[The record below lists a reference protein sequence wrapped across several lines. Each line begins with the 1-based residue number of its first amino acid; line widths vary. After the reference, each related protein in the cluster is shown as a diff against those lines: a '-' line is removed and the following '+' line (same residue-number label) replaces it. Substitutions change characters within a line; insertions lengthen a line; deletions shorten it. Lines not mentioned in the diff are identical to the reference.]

1 MREAPAM
8 PDLDAAAQF
17 IHDNGRLLERRRFEH
32 LFVAPDPDGV
42 RRAVEA
48 YVNAD
53 GGIGYMEPDL
63 RTPSSQPAA
72 VLYAFEVL
80 EEIGGDD
87 AIATA
92 ALDWLQRA
100 ATNADGGIP
109 FVLPSALGHAY
120 APWWTPTEEPPSSL
134 LMTAGVLAAA
144 YRLKLGHPWM
154 AGATTYVWEALKDLK
169 VSDPYTFRYAV
180 HFLDAVPDRA
190 RADAEI
196 AGLAGRMP
204 EDGILRV
211 DAGGEGETLSA
222 IEVALHPEHA
232 GTRLFPRA
240 LIDRQLDELAAG
252 QHDDGGWD
260 FTWPK
265 WNPAAAYEWR
275 GVVTLQALTT
285 LRAYGRL
292 EEAAA

>member
-1 MREAPAM
+1 MREAAPM

-48 YVNAD
+48 YINPD

-63 RTPSSQPAA
+63 RTPASQPAA

-80 EEIGGDD
+80 EEIGGDE
-87 AIATA
+87 AIATS
-92 ALDWLQRA
+92 ALDWLQG
-100 ATNADGGIP
+100 ATNDDGGIP
-109 FVLPSALGHAY
+109 FVLASALGHAY
-120 APWWTPTEEPPSSL
+120 APWWTPTEDPPSSL

-144 YRLKLGHPWM
+144 YRLGLDHPWM
-154 AGATTYVWEALKDLK
+154 VKATNYVWEAIKDLEL
-169 VSDPYTFRYAV
+169 SDPYTFRYAV

-196 AGLAGRMP
+196 AALAERMP
-204 EDGILRV
+204 
-211 DAGGEGETLSA
+211 AGGEGETLSA
-222 IEVALHPEHA
+222 IEVAVHPDHA

-275 GVVTLQALTT
+275 GVVTLQALAT

-292 EEAAA
+292 AAD